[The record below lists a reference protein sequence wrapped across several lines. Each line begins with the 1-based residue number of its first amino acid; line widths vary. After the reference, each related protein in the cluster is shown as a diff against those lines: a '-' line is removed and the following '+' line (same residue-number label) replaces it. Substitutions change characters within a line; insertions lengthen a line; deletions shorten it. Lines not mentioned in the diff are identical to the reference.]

1 MVQPLEAAGH
11 ILFLNTSIPISLD
24 KIHLYLRVV
33 EESTASEIGEY
44 IKQGFIIKP
53 NQSQKFKLKKM

>member
-1 MVQPLEAAGH
+1 MLKNLS